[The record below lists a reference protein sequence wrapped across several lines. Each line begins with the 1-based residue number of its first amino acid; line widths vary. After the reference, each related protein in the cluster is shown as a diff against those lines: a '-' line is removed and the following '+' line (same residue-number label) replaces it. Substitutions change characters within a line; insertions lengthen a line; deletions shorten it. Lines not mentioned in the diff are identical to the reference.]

1 MHRPD
6 PKTSGSNNPKRLKK
20 RLGRALVGLG
30 LRPNPPLL
38 IRTEL
43 RNKVLYRLI
52 LFSVILDSD
61 GSSCQRANFNIG
73 ASTATTRSWDIY
85 VTQVK

>member
-1 MHRPD
+1 MH
-6 PKTSGSNNPKRLKK
+6 
-20 RLGRALVGLG
+20 LG
-30 LRPNPPLL
+30 LQSSVEPILDSTVRL

-43 RNKVLYRLI
+43 RTRISLMLI